1 MEKHIVKVLDTFFV
15 THDVKAFRVNKPEGY
30 SFRSGQATEVSINKP
45 GLEDKRSPFT
55 FTSMPTDEHLE
66 FTIKIYPSH
75 DGVTNE
81 LLNVKKDDEL
91 ILHDVFGEIAYKG
104 PGVFIAGGA
113 GITPFISILR
123 MLKKESKLKGHT
135 LIFANKMKKDVILE
149 EELRSYLGDAFIN
162 ILDLEKA
169 EGYEYGRITGKF
181 LKEHV
186 PNFANYFYVCGP
198 PSMIDAVLV
207 FLSELGVPEDKIVI
221 EGD

>member
-1 MEKHIVKVLDTFFV
+1 M
-15 THDVKAFRVNKPEGY
+15 
-30 SFRSGQATEVSINKP
+30 
-45 GLEDKRSPFT
+45 
-55 FTSMPTDEHLE
+55 
-66 FTIKIYPSH
+66 
-75 DGVTNE
+75 
-81 LLNVKKDDEL
+81 
-91 ILHDVFGEIAYKG
+91 
-104 PGVFIAGGA
+104 FIAGGA

-198 PSMIDAVLV
+198 PSMIDAVLG
-207 FLSELGVPEDKIVI
+207 FLSELGVPEEKIVI